1 MSNGATGGGANLD
14 ADTTASTRHGVILLL
29 AAVMPPMAIISL
41 VPVLPLLLEEF
52 ASVKG
57 SEFLVPIAMT
67 VPALCVALFSP
78 VAGWLSDRVGRKN
91 LLILALVIYAA
102 IGVVPFFLSDLE
114 QIIAARV
121 GLGVAEAIIMTIA
134 TALIGDYFSGKERL
148 RWVGRQ
154 IATVSLSA
162 IVLIA
167 LGGILG
173 QAIGS
178 RGPFLLYLLALP
190 VALSAAIIL
199 FEPARS
205 TDHAKQNNESLP
217 LARILPILIATLFV
231 GIVFYT
237 MIVKLGEILGLTAT
251 VSPAQIGAIGA
262 GANIGVAVGSVV
274 FSRMRGA
281 SGPTL
286 LLTGLTLA
294 AIGYL
299 GTGLSGSLVVTSIA
313 VIVATVGFGIM
324 LPALLTWMLVLLPK
338 GVRGRGTGLWTGV
351 FFFGQFFAPLLAA
364 GLERQLAGLANVL
377 LMFSALCAIGVI
389 IAAVKRKGA
398 ESLLTN

>member
-1 MSNGATGGGANLD
+1 MTNTTTGMS
-14 ADTTASTRHGVILLL
+14 ASARHGIVLLL

-78 VAGWLSDRVGRKN
+78 AAGWLSDRVGRKN
-91 LLILALVIYAA
+91 LLVLALVIYAA
-102 IGVVPFFLSDLE
+102 IGIVPFFLSDLK

-134 TALIGDYFSGKERL
+134 TALIGDYFTGKERQ
-148 RWVGRQ
+148 RWIGRQ

-167 LGGILG
+167 FGGILG
-173 QAIGS
+173 QTLGS
-178 RGPFLLYLLALP
+178 RGPFLLYLLAIP
-190 VALSAAIIL
+190 VALAAAFIL

-205 TDHAKQNNESLP
+205 TDHTRQKSASLP
-217 LARILPILIATLFV
+217 LARILPVLTSTLFV

-251 VSPAQIGAIGA
+251 VSPAQIGMIGA
-262 GANIGVAVGSVV
+262 GANISVAVGSFV
-274 FSRMRGA
+274 FSRLRGA

-299 GTGLSGSLVVTSIA
+299 GAGLSGSLAVTSIA
-313 VIVATVGFGIM
+313 VIIATLGFGIM
-324 LPALLTWMLVLLPK
+324 LPTLLTWMLQLLPED
-338 GVRGRGTGLWTGV
+338 VRGRGTGLWTGV

-364 GLERQLAGLANVL
+364 GLESQLGGLANVL
-377 LMFSALCAIGVI
+377 LLFSTVCAIGVV
-389 IAAVKRKGA
+389 IAAVKLRGA
-398 ESLLTN
+398 ASLLTD

>member
-1 MSNGATGGGANLD
+1 MSNGATVGGANLN
-14 ADTTASTRHGVILLL
+14 AGKTASTRHGLILLL

-41 VPVLPLLLEEF
+41 VPVLPLLLKEF

-78 VAGWLSDRVGRKN
+78 AAGWLSDRVGRKN
-91 LLILALVIYAA
+91 LLVLALVLYAA
-102 IGVVPFFLSDLE
+102 IGIVPFFLSDLK

-134 TALIGDYFSGKERL
+134 TALIGDYYVGKERE

-154 IATVSLSA
+154 VATVSLSA

-167 LGGILG
+167 IGGILG
-173 QAIGS
+173 QAMGS
-178 RGPFLLYLLALP
+178 RGPFLLYLLAIP
-190 VALSAAIIL
+190 VALIAAVVL
-199 FEPARS
+199 FEPTRS
-205 TDHAKQNNESLP
+205 ADNAEQKSASLP
-217 LARILPILIATLFV
+217 LARILPILLTTLFV

-262 GANIGVAVGSVV
+262 GANIGVAVGSFL
-274 FSRMRGA
+274 FSRMKGS

-313 VIVATVGFGIM
+313 VVIATLGFGIM
-324 LPALLTWMLVLLPK
+324 LPTLLTWMLQLLPETFA
-338 GVRGRGTGLWTGV
+338 VAV
-351 FFFGQFFAPLLAA
+351 PVCGQAYSFSVSSLRRCLP
-364 GLERQLAGLANVL
+364 QVL
-377 LMFSALCAIGVI
+377 RVNW
-389 IAAVKRKGA
+389 AVWQ
-398 ESLLTN
+398 TYC